1 MLASRIP
8 CRIISAHKPVMPAS
22 HWTAKSTCTRQ
33 PKYSCGLSHNAA
45 CAGLPLEITRGVNH
59 SASLKVSSNL
69 GSKARWRKGDRELEA
84 DLQTLI
90 ARVMPA
96 GYASSRGKG
105 CFIADHTSLQHV
117 CRSRCKLPLAG
128 HCLISIVPS
137 ARAMQVSTC
146 TMRQMSVVN
155 GCWKAFSSR

>member
-1 MLASRIP
+1 MLHVLV
-8 CRIISAHKPVMPAS
+8 C
-22 HWTAKSTCTRQ
+22 HWK
-33 PKYSCGLSHNAA
+33 L
-45 CAGLPLEITRGVNH
+45 RGEANH

-117 CRSRCKLPLAG
+117 CRSRCKLLLAS
-128 HCLISIVPS
+128 HCLLSRVPS
-137 ARAMQVSTC
+137 ACAMQISTC
-146 TMRQMSVVN
+146 TMRQMSVGAGRLSAAGSQMAQAKRSACSKGLLSCLAVLIIYP
-155 GCWKAFSSR
+155 